1 MKNNRSINKFDGKIE
16 PLKKRVK
23 SNSINNNNNR
33 NNNNRNNSS
42 INNNKNQ
49 QKKNEVLMPRIR
61 NNRYKNDN
69 YNYLANQNR
78 SQEINYYNKK
88 YNIKSRSRSKSA
100 RRLPNKS
107 NSSANIRRSNSNNNI
122 INSKQ
127 KVGRNNSRGNKN
139 IMIEVNNSYI
149 YNKRNNNINGG
160 IKKNKYEYITRSEEK
175 PLKIKNQLEKNP
187 KRNNFNIKN
196 NKIMRSPSNNI
207 IKNKKINKENYFLY
221 DNKKNVNNR
230 VFNNNKKI
238 KLPIIISSPSSKNR
252 RHKNNYERIKTFTPN
267 YQIQNKNQDFFNKNN
282 YQKRPENMKLN
293 ALKRLNYIKAKP
305 HTFQNDSIDK
315 KKILSRKNLDSSS
328 NRIVLNNKP
337 NKPNIRNNFFGQY
350 NEKIKSIKNNMLNPN
365 LINKIMKSQSFVD
378 SSNKINNNNI
388 GNRNSNKL
396 INSNKELYINRNNNY
411 VNNPFYNNN
420 NNHDNKA
427 NYYYMNNLR
436 NSYDNNY
443 YAMDNNNYYNN
454 MNNLFNNNNPNKRN
468 IIFNNRKNNNN
479 TIKNYINNY
488 DVQQKMNIVNE
499 NSQHNIQEDIRSYTS
514 FNNPPLLL
522 PNIQNNIDYGKYNMN
537 MNMNNNYL
545 DDNKDNVLDVLM
557 SQRLNYQSKIPND
570 SRFKIKLLKSSNFY

>member
-107 NSSANIRRSNSNNNI
+107 NSSSNIRRSNSNNNI

-187 KRNNFNIKN
+187 KRNNFNIQN

-252 RHKNNYERIKTFTPN
+252 RHKNNYQRIKTFTPN

-293 ALKRLNYIKAKP
+293 ALKKLNYIKAKP
-305 HTFQNDSIDK
+305 HTFQNDSIVK

-337 NKPNIRNNFFGQY
+337 NIRNNFFGQY
-350 NEKIKSIKNNMLNPN
+350 NERIKSIKNNMLNPN

-378 SSNKINNNNI
+378 SSNKINNNNNNNNLR
-388 GNRNSNKL
+388 NRNSNKL

-420 NNHDNKA
+420 NNNDNKA

-488 DVQQKMNIVNE
+488 DVKQKMNIVNE

-522 PNIQNNIDYGKYNMN
+522 PNIQSNNDYGKYN

>member
-107 NSSANIRRSNSNNNI
+107 NSSSNIRRSNSNNNI

-127 KVGRNNSRGNKN
+127 RVGRNNSRGNKN

-187 KRNNFNIKN
+187 KRNNFNIQN

-252 RHKNNYERIKTFTPN
+252 RHKNNYQRIKTFTPN

-293 ALKRLNYIKAKP
+293 ALKKLNYIKAKP
-305 HTFQNDSIDK
+305 HTFQNDSIVK

-337 NKPNIRNNFFGQY
+337 NIRNNFFGQY
-350 NEKIKSIKNNMLNPN
+350 NERIKSIKNNMLNPN

-378 SSNKINNNNI
+378 SSNKINNNNNNNNLR
-388 GNRNSNKL
+388 NRNSNKL

-420 NNHDNKA
+420 NNNDNKA

-488 DVQQKMNIVNE
+488 DVKQKMNIVNE

-522 PNIQNNIDYGKYNMN
+522 PNIQSNNDYGKYN